1 MLSIVKKACW
11 IRAGPSDSA
20 RLKFLLVSDSKIVG
34 NNVVLSLQMCEIL
47 TAAEVL
53 NTSLVTVW

>member
-1 MLSIVKKACW
+1 M
-11 IRAGPSDSA
+11 RAGPSDNA

-34 NNVVLSLQMCEIL
+34 NKVVLSLQMCEIL

-53 NTSLVTVW
+53 KTSLVTVW